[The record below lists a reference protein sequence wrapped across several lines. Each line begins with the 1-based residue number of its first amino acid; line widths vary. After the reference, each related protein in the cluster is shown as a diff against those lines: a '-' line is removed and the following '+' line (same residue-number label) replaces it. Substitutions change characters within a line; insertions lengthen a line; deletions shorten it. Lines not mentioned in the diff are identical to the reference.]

1 MRRQILLISAAV
13 GIGACASKP
22 SSEATPGQ
30 PAPAQRGSANVIT
43 QAEIERT
50 SATTALEVIER
61 LRPAFLQTRGG
72 TSMTQRDMGIAVY
85 VDGTPLG
92 DVSALSR
99 ISAVDVKRIEYLSAT
114 EATQRYGTGHVHG
127 AILITR
133 K

>member
-1 MRRQILLISAAV
+1 MRREILLVSVLV
-13 GIGACASKP
+13 GLAACASKP

-30 PAPAQRGSANVIT
+30 PAPAQRGSTNVIT

-50 SATTALEVIER
+50 AATTVLEVIER
-61 LRPAFLQTRGG
+61 LRPNYLQTRGAI
-72 TSMTQRDMGIAVY
+72 SMTQKDVGVVVY
-85 VDGTPLG
+85 ADGTLLG

-99 ISAVDVKRIEYLSAT
+99 ISAADVKRIEYLSAS